1 MQEKVINS
9 RKNTKLPLKYAKT
22 DPKSDLTVFYTVK
35 GAKTSKLNE
44 NFVDEIRNDKEN
56 IKSLIFREIS

>member
-9 RKNTKLPLKYAKT
+9 RKNTKLPLKYAKA

-44 NFVDEIRNDKEN
+44 NFVDEIRNEKN
-56 IKSLIFREIS
+56 IYK